1 MIKKNKNKLIIC
13 IIVGFLVISALLPIF
28 ISFGKKTEN
37 KKENVVITDTELNI
51 VNYDIQ
57 FEQNA
62 YSINLLFGSI
72 KTNAEIDNV
81 YINVNGYGVQDL
93 IFSQESLSNGFYL
106 VTIAESEGILNTCF
120 ASDVKLTAD
129 IYVEYADRSHKVVSK
144 NIDVKS
150 CWIGPY

>member
-81 YINVNGYGVQDL
+81 FINVNGYGVQDL

-129 IYVEYADRSHKVVSK
+129 IYVEYANRSHKVVSK

>member
-13 IIVGFLVISALLPIF
+13 IIVGFLVISTLLPIF

-62 YSINLLFGSI
+62 MFINLLFGSI
-72 KTNAEIDNV
+72 KTNAKIDNV
-81 YINVNGYGVQDL
+81 FINVNGYGVQDL
-93 IFSQESLSNGFYL
+93 DFTQESLSGDFYL
-106 VTIAESEGILNTCF
+106 ITIKKTSGILNTVF
-120 ASDVKLTAD
+120 DNDVKLTAD

-144 NIDVKS
+144 KIDVKS